1 MMENDDQLLAQFFAE
16 QVHEIEDNGFT
27 ERVLRQLPARSA
39 RLNRIWTAICVA
51 IGLLMLYFNIANYDI
66 ERLKKDGLHLV
77 NDLII
82 QLYGFMNHAG
92 ETFLS
97 HIQTV
102 DLSRQSLMTVAIGV
116 ATLTALAVYNVVQEE
131 R

>member
-82 QLYGFMNHAG
+82 QLFGFMNHAG
-92 ETFLS
+92 ETFL
-97 HIQTV
+97 
-102 DLSRQSLMTVAIGV
+102 
-116 ATLTALAVYNVVQEE
+116 
-131 R
+131 